1 MTALA
6 SRRAISLTFFSV
18 TAMNVDYIPACSLC
32 KICGSVWRNA
42 PGGGYPSFGATSKP
56 PSGCFL
62 EDRMQYG
69 CNCSRGLA
77 DNGGTIPAWAGIA
90 TIGTAFIGVA
100 LFAWMFAKDQP
111 APPTFR
117 RY

>member
-1 MTALA
+1 
-6 SRRAISLTFFSV
+6 
-18 TAMNVDYIPACSLC
+18 
-32 KICGSVWRNA
+32 
-42 PGGGYPSFGATSKP
+42 
-56 PSGCFL
+56 
-62 EDRMQYG
+62 MQYG
-69 CNCSRGLA
+69 CNCPRGLA
-77 DNGGTIPAWAGIA
+77 DNGSTIPAWAGIA